1 MGMCQ
6 PKVIRLWRNN
16 NDSNGNEN
24 RSLDQEQSSK
34 CDTGSRPVAGRGKG
48 NGIGIGM
55 GLSWQSIDGVLSE
68 RVGERWYSLLV
79 LLWVLAGST
88 MALWSFYSMT
98 AETSRRRQENLAN
111 MCDER
116 ARMLQEQFVAS
127 MNHVR
132 ALTVLVS
139 TFHLEMH
146 PSALYQEVFAA
157 YTARTAFERPLMS
170 GVAYAQR
177 VLHSQRDAFEKMQ
190 GWTIKRMHTKDI
202 QPPQEEYAPTI
213 FSQETVSYLIS
224 LDMMSGKED
233 RENILRARESGKGA
247 LTSPFRLLDSNH
259 LGVVFTFAV
268 YDRDLSADAKPE
280 QRTEVT
286 VGYLGGAFDVESL
299 VENLLR
305 QLAGS
310 LAIIVNVYDTTN
322 KSFSVLMYG
331 SGTMVSNGYHVSDLD
346 FGDPYRKHEMRC
358 RFADDPKLP
367 FSAIRTFLGMLVI
380 VLLVGHI
387 LFAAIN
393 RIKKVEEDFREMEE
407 LKGRAEAADVAKS
420 QFLATVSHEIRT
432 PMNGVLGMLQMLM
445 DTNLDATQKDYA
457 QTAQAS
463 GKALITLINEVLDQ
477 AKIESGRLELE
488 TVPFHVR
495 TVLDSVLSLFSAK
508 TQAKGIEL
516 AVFVSE
522 RVPEVVIGDP
532 GRFQQIITN
541 LVCNSVKFTEQGHIF
556 VCVRLAEEVSVL
568 TERLSSIQKFTG
580 DAATN
585 NYDSSNT
592 LSGSETAD
600 GRNNWESFKLLL
612 NNDELFCQ
620 TDEKGQ
626 IPRSTDVKLA
636 INVEDTGIG
645 IPLHAQDRVF
655 TPFMQADSS
664 TSRTYGGTGIGL
676 SISRCLIELMGGEI
690 SFISRPGIGSTFSF
704 TAFFKLGQA
713 SVASDNELLRASK
726 LPTQFRGMKALV
738 LDGKPVRSLV
748 TKYHLQRFGIEVDTI
763 TSAQLALS
771 MLNGMD
777 GFPQEG
783 CSVKDGIDMVLIEK
797 DAWGPGTGL
806 LFPSQ
811 VRVGLFPRGPFLQSK
826 GLLKMILLATSL
838 TAEETQKAKAAGFA
852 ETVILKPLRASMLAV
867 CLQLALGFCKRREQI
882 REPSKASFPLC
893 NVLSGKH
900 LLVVDDNIVNRRVA
914 AGALKKYG
922 ANVICTDSGKSAI
935 SLLQP
940 PHNFDAC
947 FMDVQMPE
955 MDGFEAT
962 RQIRAAELVN
972 MKHTS
977 DSGEMQLTKS
987 RWHVPILAMTADV
1000 IQATHE
1006 ECLRCGMDGY
1016 VSKPFEEEQL
1026 YKALAQFFGNESS
1039 IT

>member
-1 MGMCQ
+1 MCRAEWKKIHQ
-6 PKVIRLWRNN
+6 AQEQESKEDGSKLLDGGWRGAHGGNR
-16 NDSNGNEN
+16 SNG
-24 RSLDQEQSSK
+24 
-34 CDTGSRPVAGRGKG
+34 TGG
-48 NGIGIGM
+48 NGVIHGL
-55 GLSWQSIDGVLSE
+55 LSWQSIDGFLSE
-68 RVGERWYSLLV
+68 RVGERWN
-79 LLWVLAGST
+79 T
-88 MALWSFYSMT
+88 MAVIVWILLGSSVAIYSFYSMT
-98 AETSRRRQENLAN
+98 RETSRRRQETLAN

-116 ARMLQEQFVAS
+116 ARMLQDQFVAS

-139 TFHLEMH
+139 TFHLEMK
-146 PSALYQEVFAA
+146 PSALYQDVFAA

-177 VLHSQRDAFEKMQ
+177 VLHSEREQFERQQ
-190 GWTIKRMHTKDI
+190 GWSIRHMHTKEA
-202 QPPQEEYAPTI
+202 QAPQEEYAPTV
-213 FSQETVSYLIS
+213 FSQQTVSYLIS
-224 LDMMSGKED
+224 LDMMSGQHD

-247 LTSPFRLLDSNH
+247 LTTPFRLLDSSH

-268 YDRDLSADAKPE
+268 YSRDLPPDATPR
-280 QRTEVT
+280 QRTEAT

-299 VENLLR
+299 VENLLH
-305 QLAGS
+305 QLAGN

-322 KSFSVLMYG
+322 ESFPVLMYG
-331 SGTMVSNGYHVSDLD
+331 MGSHGYHISELD
-346 FGDPYRKHEMRC
+346 FGDPDRKHELHC
-358 RFADDPKLP
+358 GFSDDPKLP
-367 FSAIRTFLGMLVI
+367 FSAIRTSLGIFVI
-380 VLLVGHI
+380 ILLVGHI

-393 RIKKVEEDFREMEE
+393 RIKKVEEDCREMEE

-445 DTNLDATQKDYA
+445 DTDLDATQKDYA

-488 TVPFHVR
+488 TVPFHIR

-541 LVCNSVKFTEQGHIF
+541 LVSNSVKFTENGHIF
-556 VCVRLAEEVSVL
+556 VCVHLAQEIDVL
-568 TERLSSIQKFTG
+568 THRLSGYKKIG
-580 DAATN
+580 EDHALN
-585 NYDSSNT
+585 NYDLSNT
-592 LSGSETAD
+592 LSGSEAAD
-600 GRNNWESFKLLL
+600 RRNNWESFKILLETDS
-612 NNDELFCQ
+612 DELFSES
-620 TDEKGQ
+620 DGKGWTA
-626 IPRSTDVKLA
+626 RLMDVVKLA
-636 INVEDTGIG
+636 VSVEDTGIG
-645 IPLHAQDRVF
+645 IPLPAQHRVF

-690 SFISRPGIGSTFSF
+690 GFISRPGIGSTFSF
-704 TAFFKLGQA
+704 TALFKVGQA
-713 SVASDNELLRASK
+713 GAEGDSDLLRGAR
-726 LPTQFRGMKALV
+726 LPTHFKGMKALV
-738 LDGKPVRSLV
+738 LDGNPVRSVV
-748 TKYHLQRFGIEVDTI
+748 TKYHLQRFGIEVDSI
-763 TSAQLALS
+763 TSSKVALS

-777 GFPQEG
+777 GFPAEG

-838 TAEETQKAKAAGFA
+838 TLEETQKAKAAGFA

-867 CLQLALGFCKRREQI
+867 CLQLALGFCNRREHL
-882 REPSKASFPLC
+882 REPLKVSSPLS
-893 NVLSGKH
+893 NVLSGKSI
-900 LLVVDDNIVNRRVA
+900 LVVDDNIVNRRVA

-935 SLLQP
+935 SMLRQ
-940 PHNFDAC
+940 PHNFNAC

-962 RQIRAAELVN
+962 RQIRAAELANMECTSNGGETLVN
-972 MKHTS
+972 NN
-977 DSGEMQLTKS
+977 

-1026 YKALAQFFGNESS
+1026 YKALAPFFDKESLVR
-1039 IT
+1039 